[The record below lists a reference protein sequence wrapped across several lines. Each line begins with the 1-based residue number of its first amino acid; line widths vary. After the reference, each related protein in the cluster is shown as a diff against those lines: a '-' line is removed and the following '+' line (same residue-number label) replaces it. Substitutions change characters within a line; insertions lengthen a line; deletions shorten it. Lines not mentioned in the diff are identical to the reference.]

1 MLPNLSVLWV
11 IFFIL
16 VLTFVVDRL
25 LLKPVLGV
33 IRRRE
38 QAIES
43 ARELARRSATD
54 AQAATAEFDR
64 KTTAARAEM
73 YREMDEMRRAA
84 LGRRAEIVA
93 QTRAEAEAQ
102 VAEAITR
109 LDAEAAEARRKLEAD
124 AQALGAGRRRS
135 HPGAQG
141 IIRTMITLSTLT
153 SPRCCSRWPRSLRP
167 RLRAP
172 RAGEPLPRPT
182 PPAEAGQRGAREA
195 GRTRPA
201 GSRSSP
207 RR

>member
-38 QAIES
+38 EAIES
-43 ARELARRSATD
+43 ARELARRSATE
-54 AQAATAEFDR
+54 AQAATAEFER

-84 LGRRAEIVA
+84 LGHRAEVVA

-109 LDAEAAEARRKLEAD
+109 LDAEAAAARRTLEAE
-124 AQALGAGRRRS
+124 AQVLGAAAAERILGRKAS
-135 HPGAQG
+135 
-141 IIRTMITLSTLT
+141 
-153 SPRCCSRWPRSLRP
+153 
-167 RLRAP
+167 
-172 RAGEPLPRPT
+172 
-182 PPAEAGQRGAREA
+182 
-195 GRTRPA
+195 
-201 GSRSSP
+201 
-207 RR
+207 

>member
-38 QAIES
+38 EAIGS
-43 ARELARRSATD
+43 ARELARRSGTE
-54 AQAATAEFDR
+54 AQAAAAEFDR

-73 YREMDEMRRAA
+73 YREMDDMRRAA

-93 QTRAEAEAQ
+93 QTRAEAEQQ

-109 LDAEAAEARRKLEAD
+109 LDAETAAARRTLEAD
-124 AQALGAGRRRS
+124 AQALGSAAAERILGRRAS
-135 HPGAQG
+135 
-141 IIRTMITLSTLT
+141 
-153 SPRCCSRWPRSLRP
+153 
-167 RLRAP
+167 
-172 RAGEPLPRPT
+172 
-182 PPAEAGQRGAREA
+182 
-195 GRTRPA
+195 
-201 GSRSSP
+201 
-207 RR
+207 